1 MITYLYWA
9 LVIVLSFGTFLLLSK
24 QTKNWKVAGVAG
36 LILLGAGSLL
46 YYFNLQQVFVKHWGG
61 TMHISV
67 PKGQL
72 HMQATWKEDN
82 LWIENYNPKNNTC
95 VFNEYSKGNLLE
107 GKVIIKDCN
116 PLRKVQP

>member
-9 LVIVLSFGTFLLLSK
+9 LVIALSFGTFLLLSK

-116 PLRKVQP
+116 PLRKGQP